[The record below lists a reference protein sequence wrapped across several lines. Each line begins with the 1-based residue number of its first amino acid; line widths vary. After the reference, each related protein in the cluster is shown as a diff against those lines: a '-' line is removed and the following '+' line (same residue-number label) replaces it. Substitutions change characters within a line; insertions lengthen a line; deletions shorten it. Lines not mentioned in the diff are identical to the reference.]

1 MKQYYL
7 IQNGKSTGPLTFSDL
22 QNEPITD
29 DTLVWSNG
37 MPEWLPAKD
46 VTELTPFLISRPPQ
60 INHMNTTPKSPYS
73 LVLIIVLL
81 ASIALLL
88 TYQFLIP
95 NINESQSAKKEQ
107 QALAYAKAY
116 ARENINSLV
125 LIESPNYTAKLLGGI
140 SGLKIAVS
148 NKSKFIIDEVL
159 VEVKYI
165 KSGGGVFKTE
175 NLRFNALKP
184 NNTLSQYAPD
194 SKRGI
199 KIETNI
205 LSIKSNELDMY

>member
-7 IQNGKSTGPLTFSDL
+7 IQKGKSTGPLTFSEL
-22 QNEPITD
+22 QNELITD
-29 DTLVWSNG
+29 DTLVWRTG
-37 MPEWLPAKD
+37 MLEWLPAKD
-46 VTELTPFLISRPPQ
+46 VTELSPLLVSPPPQ
-60 INHMNTTPKSPYS
+60 VTPMNITKNNSYTSA
-73 LVLIIVLL
+73 IMIVLL
-81 ASIALLL
+81 ALIAGLLL
-88 TYQFLIP
+88 YSFLTP
-95 NINESQSAKKEQ
+95 NAMELESTKKQ
-107 QALAYAKAY
+107 QALEHAKTY

-125 LIESPNYTAKLLGGI
+125 LVESPNYTAKLLGGI

-148 NKSKFIIDEVL
+148 NNSKFIIDEVL

-184 NNTLSQYAPD
+184 NNTLSQYASD